1 MRLRSAGLRPVA
13 LSAARCPKS
22 APARMHAKC
31 RSRATPEC
39 SGVPRCYDLE
49 RSSVTRNRRACFVR
63 AGGAGIETSESIV
76 PTTELCLDLTRG
88 APPLLEDRTE
98 SPSNHLTPSAVFSQV
113 HHARVGA
120 LVDHVNAMSG
130 CAFSSWCARCPIFT
144 WSHDLDR
151 RVHRAPALGRICYDR
166 MTSRRWSLG
175 LRWRRTLTQPQLTG
189 CSRALCFHRLRHL
202 PMRRPQQCACGERLC
217 GCAIDDEVLFRLV
230 IDLGAD
236 DGKKV

>member
-1 MRLRSAGLRPVA
+1 MLASC
-13 LSAARCPKS
+13 AA
-22 APARMHAKC
+22 A
-31 RSRATPEC
+31 
-39 SGVPRCYDLE
+39 
-49 RSSVTRNRRACFVR
+49 
-63 AGGAGIETSESIV
+63 
-76 PTTELCLDLTRG
+76 DLTRG

-202 PMRRPQQCACGERLC
+202 PVRRPQQRACGERLR